1 MSKTCTP
8 LWREAHVQVKMCKT
22 HQSRSRSTF
31 GSWDVGKVYTFVA
44 RSTSPSQNVQNT
56 PGSEHV
62 WKFRCRKSARR
73 CGAKHLGSHTNHWK
87 NTVFRDFMRLCYLSA
102 HLHLLSSDSFF
113 SSLLWLFPPLL
124 FHLSI
129 LSEVW
134 LLKFL
139 WVQIHMRLYIHTPR
153 AMHPKGHRHPLLPKV
168 KAIGAQGLSNKR
180 PQLLPLTGWTR
191 TREFKGPDAKIW
203 PEKREKNRR
212 KRGRTPA
219 TKGPETL
226 ENGSMHRNA
235 GIPARHSFLAM
246 KPC

>member
-1 MSKTCTP
+1 MLTWKWSGEVRDEKWHAVSAKNWRSQTTFGNWDVENVNAVVARSTCPSQNVQNTP
-8 LWREAHVQVKMCKT
+8 E
-22 HQSRSRSTF
+22 SEPSTF

-113 SSLLWLFPPLL
+113 FSSLLWLFPPLL

-168 KAIGAQGLSNKR
+168 KAIGAQGLE
-180 PQLLPLTGWTR
+180 Q
-191 TREFKGPDAKIW
+191 EA
-203 PEKREKNRR
+203 
-212 KRGRTPA
+212 PA
-219 TKGPETL
+219 VATDGMDE
-226 ENGSMHRNA
+226 NA
-235 GIPARHSFLAM
+235 GI
-246 KPC
+246 